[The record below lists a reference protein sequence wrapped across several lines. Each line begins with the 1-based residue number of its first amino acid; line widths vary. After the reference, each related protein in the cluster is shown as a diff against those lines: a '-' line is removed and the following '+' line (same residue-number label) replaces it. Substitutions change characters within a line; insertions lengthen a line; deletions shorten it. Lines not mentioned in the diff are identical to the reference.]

1 MTQHIHFISDLHL
14 TQDRPENTQRF
25 LAYLES
31 LDLTVS
37 DLYILGDLFDVWVGD
52 DDPTPPNN
60 AVKEALN
67 KVTAKGVKVHFL
79 AGNRDFLI
87 GDAFFSATQVNCLED
102 ECVIDL
108 FGVKTLLMHGDLLCT
123 DDVEY
128 QQFRALTH
136 NPLWQKEALSK
147 PIEERLA
154 LAQHYRQESHLN
166 KKEKSAGIMDVNEHA
181 VISTLEKHSVQRLI
195 HGHTHRPDVH
205 THTANNQSAE
215 RFVLAEWDTSG
226 SILDWSENGYETIAL
241 S

>member
-1 MTQHIHFISDLHL
+1 VSNHVHFISDLHL
-14 TQDRPENTQRF
+14 NQDRPENTQRF

-31 LDLTVS
+31 LDSNIS

-60 AVKEALN
+60 EVRKQLK
-67 KVTAKGVKVHFL
+67 KVTTLGVNVFFM

-87 GDAFFSATQVNCLED
+87 GEQFFNDTNIVCLED
-102 ECVIDL
+102 ESIIEL

-128 QQFRALTH
+128 QQFRQLTH

-147 PIEERLA
+147 SLEERLA

-166 KKEKSAGIMDVNEHA
+166 KKEKSASIMDVNEDT
-181 VISTLEKHSVQRLI
+181 VLKVFDKYNVRRLI
-195 HGHTHRPDVH
+195 HGHTHRPKIH
-205 THTANNQSAE
+205 THTINGESAK
-215 RFVLAEWDTSG
+215 RFVLAEWDSNG
-226 SILDWSENGYETIAL
+226 SVLDWGENGYDIIHL